1 MQTQKRNERS
11 IHHHPSSPF
20 FTSRLIF
27 LHTEPWMSQFLFILR
42 LLLFSPKW
50 NEKKEKSV
58 NTRQERQQW
67 NNNEKGKTRFSFFFL
82 RFTLS
87 RDENKKH
94 KGKHTGGGFESQ
106 QAVVKNA
113 EGKRLPFALFII
125 HEDLSSSAIKTTKRE
140 GKRGRGKPFTMKLQ
154 LVDWA
159 PRRFLISVYI
169 LISMFLFCVC
179 LLMLQS
185 RVHSACRSFVTKEEM
200 ASLFVPSTTGMEKGR
215 ESLS

>member
-1 MQTQKRNERS
+1 MWCTKHETSPSLKAPFICFRNANTKTKREK
-11 IHHHPSSPF
+11 HPPSSIISILHEQVNIFAHRAMNVTILIHSAPF
-20 FTSRLIF
+20 TFF
-27 LHTEPWMSQFLFILR
+27 P
-42 LLLFSPKW
+42 PKW

-125 HEDLSSSAIKTTKRE
+125 HEDSSSSAIKTTKRE

-154 LVDWA
+154 LVD
-159 PRRFLISVYI
+159 
-169 LISMFLFCVC
+169 
-179 LLMLQS
+179 
-185 RVHSACRSFVTKEEM
+185 
-200 ASLFVPSTTGMEKGR
+200 
-215 ESLS
+215 